1 MKVLKFLRIHPSHML
16 CDIVYGPYDMKH
28 MIWDIFQ
35 RIKAMRNNQLNPNSF
50 RPSIIKS
57 EQDQTTEE
65 TVVGQT
71 PATPPPRQNVTDDVD
86 IVDPVETTSPVTI
99 QNVNNTGDDTTAPS
113 TSGLNRSGSTGS
125 LTGSPSK
132 RRKSSES
139 NPRTSPPIR
148 SVTPIEHI
156 ANPNPESPGM
166 HLKFCIG
173 VTHYYNYLV
182 NNISESHPR

>member
-1 MKVLKFLRIHPSHML
+1 MVHIIKPISF
-16 CDIVYGPYDMKH
+16 GPYRMGQN
-28 MIWDIFQ
+28 IWDIFE
-35 RIKAMRNNQLNPNSF
+35 RVKAMRNNQLNPNSF

-57 EQDQTTEE
+57 EQDVHQPTEE
-65 TVVGQT
+65 SIVGQT
-71 PATPPPRQNVTDDVD
+71 AQTPPPPRQNDDVD

-99 QNVNNTGDDTTAPS
+99 QNVNNTGDETAPS
-113 TSGLNRSGSTGS
+113 TSGLNRSGSSGS

-166 HLKFCIG
+166 HLKF
-173 VTHYYNYLV
+173 
-182 NNISESHPR
+182 

>member
-1 MKVLKFLRIHPSHML
+1 
-16 CDIVYGPYDMKH
+16 
-28 MIWDIFQ
+28 
-35 RIKAMRNNQLNPNSF
+35 MRNNQLNSNSF

-57 EQDQTTEE
+57 EQDVHQPTEE
-65 TVVGQT
+65 SVVGQT
-71 PATPPPRQNVTDDVD
+71 VQSETPPPRQSVNDDVD

-99 QNVNNTGDDTTAPS
+99 QTVNNTGDETAPS

-139 NPRTSPPIR
+139 NPRSPPNPIR

-166 HLKFCIG
+166 HLKFLCGRRYRG
-173 VTHYYNYLV
+173 VKHDSLV
-182 NNISESHPR
+182 

>member
-1 MKVLKFLRIHPSHML
+1 MSHN
-16 CDIVYGPYDMKH
+16 
-28 MIWDIFQ
+28 IWDIFQ
-35 RIKAMRNNQLNPNSF
+35 RVKAMRNNQLNSNSF

-57 EQDQTTEE
+57 EQDVHQPSEE

-71 PATPPPRQNVTDDVD
+71 PQTPPPRQSVTDDVD

-99 QNVNNTGDDTTAPS
+99 QNVNNTGDETAPS

-139 NPRTSPPIR
+139 NPRSPPIR

-166 HLKFCIG
+166 HLKFCIIG
-173 VTHYYNYLV
+173 VTH
-182 NNISESHPR
+182 